1 MPKMITGKKTQR
13 YSTEFKVKAVEWSHQ
28 AHRSVKAVA
37 EALDIHP
44 FMLSRWRKEYR
55 EGKFAMKRVK
65 KAPAE
70 AKQKIQEQDE
80 VTRLKRRISELQE
93 ENDILKKSTFSGRGT
108 TEAFR
113 FVWKH
118 RGEHGVKAL
127 CRHLNISRSGYYAW
141 ANRKPSQRA
150 SENAELLSKVRK
162 VYNDSKGRYGSPR
175 VYQTL
180 RRYGLVVGENRVA
193 RLMREWGMK
202 ARVARVYRRMTKR
215 RDDLKALPNY
225 RLDAEKP
232 DAVNQHWSSDVTYIK
247 LGKRY
252 VFLAVV
258 LDLFSRRII
267 SWRLGESL
275 SADFARATLREAFT
289 SRQPASD
296 LLFHTDRGIEYRA
309 HKTQALLKQHRV
321 RHSMNRPGQCTD
333 NAEVESFFKTLKGEL
348 LHATS
353 FVTLRQLRKHIKH
366 YIEGFYNSCRLHS
379 GLGYRTPLE
388 FEGVG

>member
-1 MPKMITGKKTQR
+1 MPEMITGKKTQQ

-28 AHRSVKAVA
+28 AHRSVKSVA

-44 FMLSRWRKEYR
+44 FMLSRWRKEYH

-80 VTRLKRRISELQE
+80 VARLKRRISELQE

-118 RGEHGVKAL
+118 RREHGVKAL
-127 CRHLNISRSGYYAW
+127 CRHLEISRSGYYAW

-150 SENAELLSKVRK
+150 AENAELLLKIRRI
-162 VYNDSKGRYGSPR
+162 YNESKGRYGSPR
-175 VYQTL
+175 VYQAL
-180 RRYGLVVGENRVA
+180 RREGVEVGENRVA
-193 RLMREWGMK
+193 KLMQEWGMK
-202 ARVARVYRRMTKR
+202 ARVARVYRRLTKL
-215 RDDLKALPNY
+215 RDDLKALPNH
-225 RLDAEKP
+225 RLNAEKP
-232 DAVNQHWSSDVTYIK
+232 VTVNQQWSSDVTYIK
-247 LGKRY
+247 LGKKY

-267 SWRLGESL
+267 SWRLGENL
-275 SADFARATLREAFT
+275 NADFARATLREAFKT
-289 SRQPASD
+289 RKPASD

-309 HKTQALLKQHRV
+309 HKTQALLNRHQV

-353 FVTLRQLRKHIKH
+353 FVTLRQLRKHISD
-366 YIEGFYNSCRLHS
+366 YIEDFYNSHRLHS

-388 FEGVG
+388 FEGIS